1 MHESMI
7 LIFHRTFQRFDEL
20 GVIILLYHRNRVRMN
35 NLLEVMD
42 NLFSRVG
49 ILDPN
54 PVDLLK
60 NLQITLL
67 F

>member
-20 GVIILLYHRNRVRMN
+20 GVVLFLYDWYRVRMN
-35 NLLEVMD
+35 NLLEMMYD
-42 NLFSRVG
+42 LFSRVG
-49 ILDPN
+49 ILNPN

-60 NLQITLL
+60 NL
-67 F
+67 

>member
-20 GVIILLYHRNRVRMN
+20 GVVLFLYDWYRVWVY
-35 NLLEVMD
+35 NLLEMMYD
-42 NLFSRVG
+42 LFSRVG
-49 ILDPN
+49 ILNPN